1 MRSIFGKTVL
11 LSVVLSL
18 MMWLPGAGAAGAGD
32 KVQKIQ
38 VASQMPIGHP
48 ITKAMD
54 LFCKTATE
62 QSKGRLELQSFPAG
76 QLLTDKEVPQ
86 AISTGTVKMAQ
97 TYFPWWIGLIPKLF
111 PYGGKSYDDLD
122 HYFRLYRGPLYD
134 YQKEL
139 LAEKAN
145 CVVIAP
151 ILYAVRAG
159 YILTKKVRKPG
170 DMKGMKIRISSKALA
185 AETMALGG
193 VPTVM
198 SSADVYMA
206 LQRGTI
212 QGAHSGLGSFY
223 ARKWYEVAKFAF
235 LPRYLTTDFQI
246 VANKTWFDSLSP
258 DLQQVIMDAGKKA
271 TEACTKMI
279 LAMEDKIIAGL
290 KAKGVDIYEVS
301 TDEYNKVFGPVIEP
315 PMKAAAVKQLGQ
327 ELADQ
332 YDAWVDETRAK

>member
-1 MRSIFGKTVL
+1 MRKVVFKVALIVA
-11 LSVVLSL
+11 VLSL
-18 MMWLPGAGAAGAGD
+18 VLATAGPGVARAEEP
-32 KVQKIQ
+32 QKIQ
-38 VASQMPIGHP
+38 VASQMPVGHP
-48 ITKAMD
+48 ITQAMD
-54 LFCKTATE
+54 LFCKTVTE
-62 QSKGRLELQSFPAG
+62 KSKGRLELQSFPAG
-76 QLLTDKEVPQ
+76 QLLTDKEVPK
-86 AISTGTVKMAQ
+86 AISTGTTKMAQ
-97 TYFPWWIGLIPKLF
+97 TYFAWWIGLVPEVF
-111 PYGGKSYDDLD
+111 PYGGKSYDNLD

-134 YQKEL
+134 YQKKL

-159 YILTKKVRKPG
+159 YILTNPVRLPG

-223 ARKWYEVAKFAF
+223 ARKWYEVAKHVF

-246 VANKTWFDSLSP
+246 VANKPWLDSLP
-258 DLQQVIMDAGKKA
+258 QDLQQIIMEAGKEA
-271 TEACTKMI
+271 SDACTKMI
-279 LAMEDKIIAGL
+279 LAMEDKIMAGL

-301 TDEYNKVFGPVIEP
+301 TEEYNKTFGPLIEP
-315 PMKAAAVKQLGQ
+315 ALKAAAVKELGQ
-327 ELADQ
+327 PLADQ
-332 YDAWVDETRAK
+332 YDAWVEETRAK